1 MKRPRVDGFVT
12 ATSIEVDRFAS
23 FDHPTRRFI
32 AHVLSQVPELAA
44 RMLTSET
51 VAGNAP
57 APFTVS
63 PGEQA
68 DREAAY
74 AVLPAL
80 RACTAKGPAGQRERR
95 LHFADLIGMA
105 RVDIRWKR
113 LIDVPQ
119 FIFCYERLV
128 GPAWRQ
134 LLVPCWI
141 EAAYQRKSRAPVQL
155 PLDRRIRDDK
165 MVPRSLEDDP
175 PPVFYPSMA
184 DADGFG
190 APLIAGL

>member
-1 MKRPRVDGFVT
+1 MKRPRLDGFVFE
-12 ATSIEVDRFAS
+12 TSVEVERFAA

-32 AHVLSQVPELAA
+32 AYALSQLPELAK

-51 VAGNAP
+51 VAGNVP
-57 APFTVS
+57 APFVVS
-63 PGEQA
+63 PAEEA
-68 DREAAY
+68 ERAAAY
-74 AVLPAL
+74 AALPAL
-80 RACTAKGPAGQRERR
+80 RACTAKGAAGQRERR

-105 RVDIRWKR
+105 RVDVRWKR
-113 LIDVPQ
+113 LVDIPQ

-141 EAAYQRKSRAPVQL
+141 EAAHQRKSKAPVQL
-155 PLDRRIRDDK
+155 PLDRRLREDGT
-165 MVPRSLEDDP
+165 VPKSLENDP

-184 DADGFG
+184 DADSIGS
-190 APLIAGL
+190 PLLAGL